1 MLIKTLKTNKPFAFI
16 VFFVS
21 ALLLYII
28 DLIVTPPLYISFEHP
43 IFSSWAQFFV
53 SYPWL
58 SYTAVFV
65 IGLLLAMGW
74 NNLLTDRG
82 VFKNVTIL
90 PAYIFVILSSGFN
103 LSSLWICSFIMLFV
117 LNKLMSTYQHQ
128 KPFAHLY
135 DSGFLIGLSFLIY
148 PPSLVFFLVVLFSN
162 AIYTALE
169 WRNFVI
175 PILGLFTPL
184 LFGATLGYFF
194 DKLELLFNFYL
205 SSFDFQNFS
214 IEWTTELITWVS
226 LVGLIFLL
234 SFKEMLLWLSMKNLR
249 SRKSFYL
256 LFVYS
261 WCVFLSLFM
270 APNTFNHLLFLVLPL
285 SVIIANYFMFL
296 QKKWWYEGAIIV
308 LILCTIYLHIAPH
321 I

>member
-90 PAYIFVILSSGFN
+90 PAYIFVILSSG
-103 LSSLWICSFIMLFV
+103 
-117 LNKLMSTYQHQ
+117 
-128 KPFAHLY
+128 
-135 DSGFLIGLSFLIY
+135 LIY
-148 PPSLVFFLVVLFSN
+148 LLYGYAVLSC
-162 AIYTALE
+162 
-169 WRNFVI
+169 
-175 PILGLFTPL
+175 
-184 LFGATLGYFF
+184 
-194 DKLELLFNFYL
+194 YL
-205 SSFDFQNFS
+205 
-214 IEWTTELITWVS
+214 
-226 LVGLIFLL
+226 
-234 SFKEMLLWLSMKNLR
+234 
-249 SRKSFYL
+249 Y
-256 LFVYS
+256 
-261 WCVFLSLFM
+261 
-270 APNTFNHLLFLVLPL
+270 
-285 SVIIANYFMFL
+285 
-296 QKKWWYEGAIIV
+296 
-308 LILCTIYLHIAPH
+308 
-321 I
+321 